1 MKRLLGFS
9 LLLLSI
15 ISGAQSYTPRY
26 DNSECPFF
34 IRQLAEDSDADISC
48 GYLIVPEDRQALET
62 GRIVER
68 FVARIAARQP
78 TDQTPIMYLSGGP
91 GMPVAEDIALIL
103 QSQLHQNYE
112 VIAIDQRGAGFSR
125 PSLNCSELDDQTDY
139 LNPAWS
145 QPCYR
150 RLVNDGIA
158 LRAYDSVS
166 DAHDLHDLLVVLEID
181 KANVYGY
188 SYGSRLALTFA
199 RDFPQRIRALMLDG
213 VLPLQVNIL
222 EALAPNGN
230 QSIARI
236 FSSCAADADC
246 QRAYPDLSASFE
258 DVLATLNRK
267 PAEVQTEEYD
277 YPIAV
282 TGRDFVFDVLYGLY
296 EKHSIPFLPAKIDAY
311 AHGEYDFEMARGE
324 GELPQNEADLLD
336 TLDVSSEGTVL
347 SFLCAEEVP
356 FNQRERI
363 VNRAANLTGVLRR
376 ALVEWAISYLNDCKI
391 WEVPRSSARENQPV
405 KSDIPTLL
413 LSGYFDPVTPPEW
426 GDEAAKYLENSWHYV
441 FPDASHG
448 VLFEPDADCAE
459 SIALS
464 FLANPE
470 RRPEDACM
478 AALSPPD
485 FYIRPQD

>member
-1 MKRLLGFS
+1 MKQLLGFS
-9 LLLLSI
+9 LFLLSI
-15 ISGAQSYTPRY
+15 LSAAQSYTPRY
-26 DNSECPFF
+26 DNSECPVF
-34 IRQLAEDSDADISC
+34 IRRLAEDSGADISC

-62 GRIVER
+62 GRVAER

-78 TDQTPIMYLSGGP
+78 IGHTPVMYLSGGP

-103 QSQLHQNYE
+103 QSQLHQHHHF
-112 VIAIDQRGAGFSR
+112 IAIDQRGAGYSR
-125 PSLNCSELDDQTDY
+125 PSLNCLELDDQTDY

-150 RLVNDGIA
+150 RLVNVGIA

-166 DAHDLHDLLVVLEID
+166 DAHDLQDLLVALEID
-181 KANVYGY
+181 KVNVYGY

-199 RDFPQRIRALMLDG
+199 RDFPQRIRALILDG

-246 QRAYPDLSASFE
+246 WRAYPSLSASFG
-258 DVLATLNRK
+258 DVLATLNRR
-267 PAEVQTEEYD
+267 PAAVQTEDYD
-277 YPIAV
+277 HPIAV
-282 TGRDFVFDVLYGLY
+282 TAQDFVFNVLYSLY
-296 EKHSIPFLPAKIDAY
+296 EKHLIPFLPAKIDAY

-324 GELPQNEADLLD
+324 GELPQNEADVLD
-336 TLDVSSEGTVL
+336 TPDVSSEGTLL
-347 SFLCAEEVP
+347 SYLCAEEAP

-363 VNRAANLTGVLRR
+363 ANRAANLTGVLRR
-376 ALVEWAISYLNDCKI
+376 TLVEWAIAYLNDCKI
-391 WEVPRSSARENQPV
+391 WAVPLSSARENQPV

-426 GDEAAKYLENSWHYV
+426 GDEAAKHLTNSWHYV
-441 FPDASHG
+441 FPDAGHG
-448 VLFEPDADCAE
+448 VLFESDAGCAE

-464 FLANPE
+464 FLAEPRNQPA
-470 RRPEDACM
+470 DACLGSM
-478 AALSPPD
+478 TGPE
-485 FYIRPQD
+485 FYIRP